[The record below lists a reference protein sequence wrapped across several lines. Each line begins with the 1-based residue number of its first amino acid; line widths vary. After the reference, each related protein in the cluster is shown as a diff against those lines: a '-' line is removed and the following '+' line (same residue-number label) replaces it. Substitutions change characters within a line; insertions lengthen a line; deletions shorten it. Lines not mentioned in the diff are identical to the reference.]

1 MTITVHI
8 DTFKAA
14 EQITLQN
21 GRTLQRHT
29 VEVTIGKDRRSVY
42 CGTPWG
48 EEGKRRMSIF
58 GLAVRFSS
66 GTKVWPGSATY
77 WIDADKVNNLM
88 PNIDKRGHFLLVGF
102 ADDFDGKAV
111 RSQHNAVA

>member
-1 MTITVHI
+1 MTLTVHI

-14 EQITLQN
+14 EQITLRD
-21 GRTLQRHT
+21 GSTLQRHT
-29 VEVTIGKDRRSVY
+29 VEVTIGKDRRAVY
-42 CGTPWG
+42 CGIPFG
-48 EEGKRRMSIF
+48 DEGKRHMSIF

-77 WIDADKVNNLM
+77 WIDADKVNNLT
-88 PNIDKRGHFLLVGF
+88 PNIDKRGYFLLVGF
-102 ADDFDGKAV
+102 AEDFAGKAV